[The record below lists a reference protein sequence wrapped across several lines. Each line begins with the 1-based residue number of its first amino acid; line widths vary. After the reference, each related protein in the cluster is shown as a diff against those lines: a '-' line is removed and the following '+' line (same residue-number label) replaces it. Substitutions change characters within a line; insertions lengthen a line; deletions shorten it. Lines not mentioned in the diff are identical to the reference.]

1 MTAPQT
7 MTQEQAHAT
16 LTAPGAPFEV
26 VEEEVLGNRMK
37 VYKQRFTSLREVA
50 AFAQIRGDNDTFLVY
65 GDRRWSTGQ
74 FLREANS
81 VGKGLSEKC
90 HVGHGDRVAVL
101 SANNPQWCLTFWG
114 TVDLGAI
121 LVGLNGWWKADEIVY
136 GLQDSG
142 SRVLVAD
149 AARLARVA
157 DRLSDCPDLEVVY
170 VVDPLEEAGDGRLR
184 PFGEPLGDAGPELP
198 SGPTHE

>member
-26 VEEEVLGNRMK
+26 VEEDVLGNRMK
-37 VYKQRFTSLREVA
+37 VYKQRFMSLREVA
-50 AFAQIRGDNDTFLVY
+50 AFAQTRGDNDTFLVY

-81 VGKGLSEKC
+81 VGRLLSEKC

-149 AARLARVA
+149 KGRMLRIAGQL
-157 DRLSDCPDLEVVY
+157 DELPDLEHVFLIDCSPAEVGLDG
-170 VVDPLEEAGDGRLR
+170 DPRVHGFGDL
-184 PFGEPLGDAGPELP
+184 LAD
-198 SGPTHE
+198 PT